1 MPNTYTQVHI
11 QCVFAVKYRAAL
23 INPSWE
29 NRLYRYITGIV
40 QKQGH
45 KMLAINGMPDHIHLF
60 FGMRPVQSLSDLV
73 REIKGDSSEWVNKER
88 LAGCNFRWQDGFG
101 AFSYR
106 KKDIPVVCGYIERQK
121 QHHAKV
127 RFVDEYKLLL
137 EEFDVEYDERYI
149 FHDPI

>member
-1 MPNTYTQVHI
+1 MPNTYTQIHI

-29 NRLYRYITGIV
+29 DRLYRYMTGII

-45 KMLAINGMPDHIHLF
+45 KPLAINGMPDHIHLF
-60 FGMRPVQSLSDLV
+60 FGMRPVQSISDLM
-73 REIKGDSSEWVNKER
+73 REVKGDSAEWVNNER
-88 LAGCNFRWQDGFG
+88 LADGNFRWQEGYE

-121 QHHAKV
+121 AQHANV
-127 RFVDEYKLLL
+127 RFIDEYRLLL
-137 EEFDVEYDERYI
+137 EEFNVEYDSKYI
-149 FHDPI
+149 FHEPL